1 MKVVVDTYDRIVSR
15 HITDIGSWEPVNLK
29 TFQRFVKEGDNMLN
43 IGSHIGLEA
52 IVLAKKAGPKG
63 SLTIFEPYH
72 VSRKMLT
79 KNIYLNDLES
89 RTTIYGIAASNKKG
103 KGQMQISYENTGGSQ
118 VSEESEKKTANEVV
132 DI

>member
-29 TFQRFVKEGDNMLN
+29 TFQRFVKEGDNILN

-63 SLTIFEPYH
+63 TLTIFEPYH
-72 VSRKMLT
+72 VSRKMLR
-79 KNIYLNDLES
+79 KNICLNNLS
-89 RTTIYGIAASNKKG
+89 
-103 KGQMQISYENTGGSQ
+103 
-118 VSEESEKKTANEVV
+118 
-132 DI
+132 